1 MSSASDPIDL
11 EKKVKPSDV
20 TSVKAGEIV
29 DSDVEY
35 ERYLTLHAEFQAA
48 NGLSHR
54 KLLRKRKQRP
64 FKMRMR
70 ESL

>member
-29 DSDVEY
+29 DSDVE
-35 ERYLTLHAEFQAA
+35 
-48 NGLSHR
+48 
-54 KLLRKRKQRP
+54 
-64 FKMRMR
+64 
-70 ESL
+70 